1 LQLIQRIYKEFIAP
15 HEASLPAGDEEGF
28 QQVCSEK
35 KRSYFSS
42 EILQIFNADQLNCSL
57 VPVPETSFPTTISFA
72 TVKRSPYRRLINYR
86 YGISVQLWI
95 AIMISCK

>member
-15 HEASLPAGDEEGF
+15 HDASFPASDEEGI
-28 QQVCSEK
+28 QRVCSEK
-35 KRSYFSS
+35 KSSYFTSEYLVISS
-42 EILQIFNADQLNCSL
+42 ADQLNCSL
-57 VPVPETSFPTTISFA
+57 VPVPETSFPVSISFA

-95 AIMISCK
+95 AIMIACK

>member
-28 QQVCSEK
+28 QRVCSVK
-35 KRSYFSS
+35 KRSHFSS
-42 EILQIFNADQLNCSL
+42 EILAIYNADQLNCSL
-57 VPVPETSFPTTISFA
+57 VPVQETSFPETIIFA

-86 YGISVQLWI
+86 YCISVQLWI
-95 AIMISCK
+95 AILIACK